1 MVNKVKRDTLMHSTY
16 EYTKKKYPIG
26 TLCYAI
32 VSGIGMFIIVL
43 GVDRTSGYIDAM
55 TIDTESGR
63 LYVFPSEIEHIYPI
77 IPEFK

>member
-1 MVNKVKRDTLMHSTY
+1 
-16 EYTKKKYPIG
+16 
-26 TLCYAI
+26 
-32 VSGIGMFIIVL
+32 MFIIVL